1 MANRMTKKEYFT
13 LLSTIVENTDRE
25 DKAEIL
31 GFLDHEIDLLA
42 NKSANRKP
50 TKTQI
55 ENGDIKQKILTALKN
70 IGRSTRSL

>member
-31 GFLDHEIDLLA
+31 GFLDHEIDKVS
-42 NKSANRKP
+42 N
-50 TKTQI
+50 
-55 ENGDIKQKILTALKN
+55 
-70 IGRSTRSL
+70 